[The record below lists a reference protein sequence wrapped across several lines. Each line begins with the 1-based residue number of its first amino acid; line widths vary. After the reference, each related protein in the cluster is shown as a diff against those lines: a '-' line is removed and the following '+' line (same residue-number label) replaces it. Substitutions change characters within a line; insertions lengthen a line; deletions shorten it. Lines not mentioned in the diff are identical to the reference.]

1 MERVSGA
8 ALRQKILDE
17 AIGLV
22 CGEGVDRVTMRALGE
37 RLGYSPATIYL
48 YFRNK
53 GELLTEIARHGFEKL
68 AERALPA
75 MDEPDARTAL
85 RGSIVAYIDF
95 ALENPALY
103 RLMFEA
109 LPPARQNES
118 RYPKAR
124 ELYDKR
130 IEIFRRGAEQG
141 VFRDVHPDLQFSVY
155 WSVLHGFAQLAS
167 TGRMPPPDSTRS
179 LAQLR
184 EILADELIV
193 ALAPG

>member
-22 CGEGVDRVTMRALGE
+22 YGEGVDRVTMRALGE

-53 GELLTEIARHGFEKL
+53 GELLAEIARYGFEKM
-68 AERALPA
+68 AERSLPA
-75 MDEPDARTAL
+75 MDDPGARRAL

-103 RLMFEA
+103 KLMFEA

-130 IEIFRRGAEQG
+130 LEVFRRGAEQG
-141 VFRDVHPDLQFSVY
+141 VFRDVDPDIQSAVY
-155 WSVLHGFAQLAS
+155 WSVLHGFCQLAS
-167 TGRMPPPDSTRS
+167 TGRMPPPETTRS
-179 LAQLR
+179 LTHLR
-184 EILADELIV
+184 ELIADELIA
-193 ALAPG
+193 ALAPS

>member
-22 CGEGVDRVTMRALGE
+22 YGEGVDHITMRALGE

-53 GELLTEIARHGFEKL
+53 GELLTEIARHGFEKM
-68 AERALPA
+68 AERSLPLMA
-75 MDEPDARTAL
+75 DPDARAAL

-103 RLMFEA
+103 KLMFEA

-118 RYPKAR
+118 RFPKAR
-124 ELYDKR
+124 ELYDRR
-130 IEIFRRGAEQG
+130 IEVFRRGAEQG
-141 VFRDVHPDLQFSVY
+141 VFRDVDSDIQFAVY
-155 WSVLHGFAQLAS
+155 WSIMHGFAMLSS
-167 TGRMPPPDSTRS
+167 TDRMPPPDSTRS
-179 LAQLR
+179 VRQLR
-184 EILADELIV
+184 ELVADEVIT
-193 ALAPG
+193 ALAPD